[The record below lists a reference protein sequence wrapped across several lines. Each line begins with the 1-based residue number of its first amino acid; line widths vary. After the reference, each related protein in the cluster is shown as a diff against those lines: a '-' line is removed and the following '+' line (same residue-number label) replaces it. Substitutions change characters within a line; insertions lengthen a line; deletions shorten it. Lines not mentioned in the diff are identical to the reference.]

1 MDKYLFYVG
10 SGKGSLIGVPARDLS
25 YDEARRFG
33 ITTLLASGLYVY
45 NSQHA
50 IPIEYQKDLGILV
63 DIEDEEIKE
72 HQTKNRQAD
81 VDKEI
86 NKIMNKK
93 RSKKERE

>member
-25 YDEARRFG
+25 YDEAKRFG
-33 ITTLLASGLYVY
+33 LTQLLASGLYVY

-50 IPIEYQKDLGILV
+50 IPMEYRAELGIL
-63 DIEDEEIKE
+63 DRKEDDEEKS
-72 HQTKNRQAD
+72 TR
-81 VDKEI
+81 
-86 NKIMNKK
+86 KIK